1 METCLEINYN
11 SVMADPEIER
21 LLSELRDWCKAQY
34 GRQSEVARALG
45 VSRQQVYD
53 WINRRTMP
61 TLAMGFRLQGFL
73 RTHKPRQKGPKRKKK
88 DGGQP

>member
-11 SVMADPEIER
+11 SVMADPETER
-21 LLSELRDWCKAQY
+21 LLSELRDWCKAEY
-34 GRQSEVARALG
+34 GRQSEIARALG

-61 TLAMGFRLQGFL
+61 TLEMGFRLQSFL
-73 RTHKPRQKGPKRKKK
+73 KTHKPRSGKVPKREK
-88 DGGQP
+88 GEA